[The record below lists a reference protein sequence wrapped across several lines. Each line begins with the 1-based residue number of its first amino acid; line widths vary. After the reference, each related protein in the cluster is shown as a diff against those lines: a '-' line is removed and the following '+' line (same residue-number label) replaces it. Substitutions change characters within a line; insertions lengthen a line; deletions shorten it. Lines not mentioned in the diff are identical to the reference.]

1 MNEQCSQ
8 GSLSLNTVH
17 CMDAKQ
23 GMLLL
28 PCESVDLIVTS
39 PPYKEA
45 DGYRDALLYNVAR
58 HCYRVS
64 KVNSLCFVNF
74 GHLAHYKSRPFEVA
88 MMFQDAGYRWIDTIT
103 WVKTQ
108 YSPIQGE
115 KRLNNVTEFVF
126 QFAKGLDYELN
137 RLSIGVPYTDK
148 SNVGRYSDVDLRC
161 GGNVWVIPYETIQR
175 KEQKLHPN
183 RFPLE
188 LPRRCIE
195 LANIPAGAVVLDPFM
210 GSGTTAV
217 VAKMMEKQFIGFDVD
232 PKCCE
237 IANSRIARCNA
248 YYD

>member
-1 MNEQCSQ
+1 MRKMFN
-8 GSLSLNTVH
+8 VVYAI
-17 CMDAKQ
+17 DARE
-23 GMLLL
+23 GLCRL
-28 PCESVDLIVTS
+28 PDSSVDLIVTS

-45 DGYRDALLYNVAR
+45 GGYRDALLYNVAR

-88 MMFQDAGYRWIDTIT
+88 MMFQDAGYQWIDTIT

-108 YSPIQGE
+108 FSPIQGE

-126 QFAKGLDYELN
+126 QFAKGSDYELN

-161 GGNVWVIPYETIQR
+161 GGNIWVIPYETIQR
-175 KEQKLHPN
+175 KEQKLHPD
-183 RFPLE
+183 RFPVE
-188 LPRRCIE
+188 LPLRCIR
-195 LANIPAGAVVLDPFM
+195 LANIPSGAVVLDPFM

-217 VAKMMEKQFIGFDVD
+217 AAVQEGKQFLGFELDEDYCVLAN
-232 PKCCE
+232 KRVGE
-237 IANSRIARCNA
+237 ILSGESET
-248 YYD
+248 